1 MTVRWEFGVCNHF
14 TREKSRLGTDHNCV
28 APNSVMNHAVNVLK
42 DLQPTAC
49 TYAGLADAIRAAVK
63 ANRREAAAAAADTM
77 DGQGE

>member
-1 MTVRWEFGVCNHF
+1 
-14 TREKSRLGTDHNCV
+14 V